1 MSVLRALIIAFSMFS
16 RIPMPR
22 TDWSGKNM
30 RWMMAWFPFVGVAVG
45 GAILLWN
52 WGSAY
57 LGFGPLLRGAGLA
70 IVPLLVTGGIHL
82 DGFCDTVDAL
92 ASHAPAERKREIL
105 KDPHTGA
112 FAVIWVCAYLLF
124 YFALC
129 SELAPT
135 REAILLYALGFV
147 LSRCLSGLSVVLFP
161 AVGGEGLL
169 STFRASAEKRVTV
182 AILVALALVT
192 GLLMTLLLPPAG
204 VLLPLAALLCLACLY
219 RTARGSFGG
228 MSGDLAGWFLQL
240 CELAMLGVLI
250 LIQKVV
256 AV

>member
-92 ASHAPAERKREIL
+92 ASHGDREKKQAIL
-105 KDPHTGA
+105 KDPHAGA
-112 FAVIWVCAYLLF
+112 FAAMAVSAYLLGF
-124 YFALC
+124 AALGSELGESGRTVGTFALV
-129 SELAPT
+129 
-135 REAILLYALGFV
+135 FV
-147 LSRCLSGLSVVLFP
+147 LSRALS
-161 AVGGEGLL
+161 
-169 STFRASAEKRVTV
+169 
-182 AILVALALVT
+182 ALAVVVFPCAQGGGLVRAFSDGAAKRGT
-192 GLLMTLLLPPAG
+192 GVLMVLTALLTMAAMVWLGGAAG
-204 VLLPLAALLCLACLY
+204 VAAAAAALAVFAVY
-219 RTARGSFGG
+219 RLWLTGEFGG
-228 MSGDLAGWFLQL
+228 ISGDLAGWFVQV
-240 CELAMLGVLI
+240 CELCALGAM
-250 LIQKVV
+250 VV
-256 AV
+256 AGKLMA